1 MAKTALPVLGRGKR
15 ALLSGRTGSGKST
28 LANWL
33 LARSPGYWI
42 ILNPKHTTA
51 YNALPHSTTI
61 KGLDLSAI
69 EKAFHGGRD
78 PSRFIVVN
86 PSSVE
91 ANKQTM
97 DDFMLWLHENY
108 SNVGLCCDELYTLHT
123 NGTAGAGLIGWLTR
137 GRELKQSFLGLTQRP
152 AWLSQFLFSE
162 SDYIAA
168 MSLVLEKDRKRMVE
182 MTGQGKFLEQMPPH
196 YWRWYDVSKDKMRY
210 FQPVPLTS

>member
-1 MAKTALPVLGRGKR
+1 MLPKLGRGKR

-33 LARSPGYWI
+33 LRRSPGYWV

-51 YNALPHSTTI
+51 YSQLPDSKVI

-69 EKAFHGGRD
+69 EKAFNNRREQT
-78 PSRFIVVN
+78 RFIIVN
-86 PSSVE
+86 PSSAE
-91 ANKQTM
+91 ANKDTM
-97 DDFMLWLHENY
+97 DAFILWLHENY
-108 SNVGLCCDELYTLHT
+108 WNVGLCCDELYTLHN

-162 SDYIAA
+162 SDYIGA

-182 MTGQGKFLEQMPPH
+182 MTGQQKFLDNIPPH
-196 YWRWYDVSKDKMRY
+196 YWRWYDVAKDMLRY
-210 FQPVPLTS
+210 FQPVPIDK